1 MKRSRIIIAIQVSEF
16 EKEEH
21 ACERTEVNS
30 AYPKGPEV
38 MISNK

>member
-16 EKEEH
+16 EKEH

-38 MISNK
+38 VISNK